1 MAGRPARKLV
11 GTQACSDEDR
21 GHGGAEVDKETLR
34 RKPCTDLVTA
44 VCKGPQYRKGPLPA
58 HIIRSQTVRQRAEQG
73 TGVTRN
79 LFVLI
84 CSTLYFTSPTD
95 QADQYRPSGLV
106 PATEDKGWLSG
117 TAGKPS
123 RAGLPG

>member
-11 GTQACSDEDR
+11 GTQACSDEDLGCEDC

-34 RKPCTDLVTA
+34 RKPCTNLVTA
-44 VCKGPQYRKGPLPA
+44 VCKGPQYRKGPSPA

-95 QADQYRPSGLV
+95 
-106 PATEDKGWLSG
+106 
-117 TAGKPS
+117 
-123 RAGLPG
+123 